1 MGVNLWIRGST
12 STLDGSHLAL
22 EFEGTLDVLQHD
34 GARTSARDP
43 DGAIVE
49 EPAAQS
55 LLDQDA
61 LDLADNN
68 LMGVAMNP
76 AMAVEKPLVAHKD
89 GGRQVADEATQV
101 KVGDFTQFG
110 LIDDGFTRGDNFFD
124 FHNLSYN
131 WR

>member
-1 MGVNLWIRGST
+1 MGVNLWIRGSAG
-12 STLDGSHLAL
+12 TLDGSHLAL

-49 EPAAQS
+49 QPAAQS
-55 LLDQDA
+55 LLNQDA

-76 AMAVEKPLVAHKD
+76 AVAMEEPLVAHKD
-89 GGRQVADEATQV
+89 GGRQVTDKAAQV
-101 KVGDFTQFG
+101 QISDFAQFG